1 VDVPDVVGASRED
14 AEAHLLSM
22 PLTPEIVWRPA
33 VPGEQLGVV
42 TEQTPA
48 DGTLSSWS
56 KVKIVLPFARA
67 GRVPHVVGLSLEQ
80 ARHRLAKRKLAGTI
94 RAYADGAPAGT
105 VLAQFPKAGRAAVPN
120 MTIKLVVARG

>member
-1 VDVPDVVGASRED
+1 
-14 AEAHLLSM
+14 M
-22 PLTPEIVWRPA
+22 
-33 VPGEQLGVV
+33 
-42 TEQTPA
+42 PA

-67 GRVPHVVGLSLEQ
+67 GRVPDVVGLSLEQ

-94 RAYADGAPAGT
+94 AYGDGAPAGT

-120 MTIKLVVARG
+120 MTIRLIVARG